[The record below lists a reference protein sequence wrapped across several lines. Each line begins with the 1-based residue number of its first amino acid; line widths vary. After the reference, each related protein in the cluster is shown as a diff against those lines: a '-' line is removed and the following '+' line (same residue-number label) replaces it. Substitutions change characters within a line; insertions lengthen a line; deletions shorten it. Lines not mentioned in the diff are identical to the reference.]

1 MIRKLVARCFL
12 RAAPAALALML
23 AGCVTAMETPDGS
36 AGVAVFGTSFST
48 PVGGPAGCAGRIAD
62 FQAVIDSDE
71 ETGNL
76 NTPVY
81 RRAVA
86 DLDGVK
92 AACAAGHVGEADSR
106 LAAVK
111 ARYGYH

>member
-1 MIRKLVARCFL
+1 MIRKLVAYT
-12 RAAPAALALML
+12 APAALALML

-48 PVGGPAGCAGRIAD
+48 PVGGRGAGCAGRIAD

-71 ETGNL
+71 KTGNL
-76 NTPVY
+76 NTSVY

-92 AACAAGHVGEADSR
+92 AACSAGRVGEAEAH
-106 LAAVK
+106 LAAIK
-111 ARYGYH
+111 ARYGYR